1 MSKLHSST
9 SNPRRA
15 PAHLSVSLR
24 HSPPTYNA
32 KVEDSRRLQKDYDTF
47 SMPPPTAIE
56 ASDDSNHSVGSAG
69 MTVEKWFDHLNKRP
83 QAGNRTILQDDESPF
98 YLPHGSSAESGKGNP
113 HDHTHD
119 SSPPLRPFTGFIA
132 DTNGSGSDSYR
143 SVIDDLTVQ
152 NKLLKEKLRRYE
164 AFNSPHLEKD
174 KLFEVKIHAL
184 PSKKRR
190 ELEDLLRTFA
200 SNSNYS
206 DDGIST
212 DSKEASKGTS
222 SSHHSHLLGSGSEPV
237 QINTSISSIS
247 NPRPVDSAYASIST
261 SGPTSVSAVNDRKA
275 EPQSKIA
282 EKQNI
287 NSFSD
292 DLPEGLLPRHA
303 VAMTERQK
311 KKLVVRRLEQLFT
324 GKVIGILGNHN
335 QPLQQQEVSKSA
347 LKAEQAGRKPFAST
361 EGIREALIKPQPVD
375 VGKSTPPNLVA
386 ERSNDSST
394 SRHSFGAI
402 VDSNAPPEQR
412 PTRPLDLDP
421 DRAQVPADNVE
432 YIRHLGF
439 SVPQL
444 MSEDSSIAEADA
456 QGWIYLN
463 LLISLAQLHIINVS
477 PDFVRAAVEDVS
489 SKFQLSRDGQ
499 KIRWR
504 GGTEGSHISSDG
516 DASSRMH
523 YPNDS
528 DSLEESNRKRRK
540 LDEFKTRRSAQG
552 RFASAPIQAYDPAS
566 SKTACTLAN
575 ALHYR
580 PLFNHHRSEDDSNS
594 SNNDDS
600 NMSYNLGGEGL
611 VLRSAHLRSHISQPE
626 SSSQQRRQE
635 GPIVFYNGAK
645 FFTDL
650 SGDRG
655 NISTPRHVTG
665 VENHGD
671 CTLDTL
677 GYSSRE
683 SRPAILRTPSGSL
696 MQYRPFKN
704 YSGDTMDQ
712 LSEKPYSTDNLAIEP
727 GVEWSSPKP
736 STATPLMVF
745 NASGLGGTRPADH
758 FTVTVET
765 RRAKLES
772 TARPKPSRFSAT
784 GPHTRRFQHNIPR
797 ASLDLFRDSEEEHT
811 METLPL
817 KIEVVSTHFH
827 KLEPSELPAPTGY
840 YADSSSSDE
849 DSDCSSS
856 CYSGISHL
864 RRPNFLEQGRSTEAT
879 GMQLSYAQT
888 ADEDIN
894 MDDDDSD
901 SEEIMNMEM
910 C

>member
-1 MSKLHSST
+1 MALDEAPSLTT
-9 SNPRRA
+9 SVLP
-15 PAHLSVSLR
+15 
-24 HSPPTYNA
+24 
-32 KVEDSRRLQKDYDTF
+32 
-47 SMPPPTAIE
+47 
-56 ASDDSNHSVGSAG
+56 
-69 MTVEKWFDHLNKRP
+69 
-83 QAGNRTILQDDESPF
+83 DESPY
-98 YLPHGSSAESGKGNP
+98 YLPHGSSAETGKGNP

-119 SSPPLRPFTGFIA
+119 SNPPLRPFAGFIA
-132 DTNGSGSDSYR
+132 GTNGSGSDSYR

-152 NKLLKEKLRRYE
+152 NKLLKRRLRKYE
-164 AFNSPHLEKD
+164 TSDSPHLEKD

-184 PSKKRR
+184 PSKKRQ

-200 SNSNYS
+200 SNSSYS

-222 SSHHSHLLGSGSEPV
+222 SSYHSHLLASGSEPV

-247 NPRPVDSAYASIST
+247 NSRPVDSAYASRPA
-261 SGPTSVSAVNDRKA
+261 SGPTSVSGLKVRTS

-292 DLPEGLLPRHA
+292 DIPEGLLPRHV

-311 KKLVVRRLEQLFT
+311 KILVVRRLEQLFT
-324 GKVIGILGNHN
+324 GKVNGILGDHN

-347 LKAEQAGRKPFAST
+347 LRAEQEGREPFAST

-375 VGKSTPPNLVA
+375 VGKSTPLNFVT

-421 DRAQVPADNVE
+421 DRAQVPADNIE

-439 SVPQL
+439 SAPHL
-444 MSEDSSIAEADA
+444 MSEDSSDAGADS

-463 LLISLAQLHIINVS
+463 LLIGLAQLHIINVT
-477 PDFVRAAVEDVS
+477 PDFVRAAVKDIS

-516 DASSRMH
+516 DASSRIH
-523 YPNDS
+523 SPNDS
-528 DSLEESNRKRRK
+528 ASLEESNRKKRK
-540 LDEFKTRRSAQG
+540 LDEFQTRRSAQG
-552 RFASAPIQAYDPAS
+552 RFASTPIQAYDPAS
-566 SKTACTLAN
+566 SKSASTLAN

-580 PLFNHHRSEDDSNS
+580 PLFNHHSSKDDSNS
-594 SNNDDS
+594 SDNDAS
-600 NMSYNLGGEGL
+600 NIPYNLGGEGR
-611 VLRSAHLRSHISQPE
+611 VSRSAHLRSHISRPE

-655 NISTPRHVTG
+655 NISTLQHVTG
-665 VENHGD
+665 VGKHGD
-671 CTLDTL
+671 YSRDAL
-677 GYSSRE
+677 GCSSRK
-683 SRPAILRTPSGSL
+683 SRSAILRTPSGSL
-696 MQYRPFKN
+696 MQYRPFKD
-704 YSGDTMDQ
+704 YSGDIMDQ
-712 LSEKPYSTDNLAIEP
+712 LSEKSHSTDNLAIEP
-727 GVEWSSPKP
+727 GVKWSSPKP

-758 FTVTVET
+758 FAVTVET

-772 TARPKPSRFSAT
+772 TARAKSSRFSAT

-811 METLPL
+811 TETLPL

-856 CYSGISHL
+856 SHSGISHL
-864 RRPNFLEQGRSTEAT
+864 RRPIFREQGRSTWAV
-879 GMQLSYAQT
+879 GMQLSHAQT

-894 MDDDDSD
+894 MDDDDD
-901 SEEIMNMEM
+901 SEEVMNMEM
-910 C
+910 S